1 MPAAIERQ
9 TLWKGDALVL
19 GLRMRGRL
27 VHLRTGYA
35 LGAGVDYALHNTY
48 YVIAHFHYVL
58 SLGAVFGMFGG
69 FYYWFG
75 KMCGRQYPEWAGKI
89 HFWVTFI
96 GVNLTFFPMHFL
108 GLAGMPRR
116 IPDYPDAFAGW
127 NEVASVGAF
136 ISYAGTIWFVLVALY
151 TVFAG
156 KKVGANYWG
165 EGATTLEWTVS
176 SPPPFHSYEE
186 LPVVK

>member
-1 MPAAIERQ
+1 
-9 TLWKGDALVL
+9 
-19 GLRMRGRL
+19 
-27 VHLRTGYA
+27 
-35 LGAGVDYALHNTY
+35 
-48 YVIAHFHYVL
+48 
-58 SLGAVFGMFGG
+58 
-69 FYYWFG
+69 
-75 KMCGRQYPEWAGKI
+75 
-89 HFWVTFI
+89 
-96 GVNLTFFPMHFL
+96 MHFL

-127 NEVASVGAF
+127 NNIASIGAY
-136 ISYAGTIWFVLVALY
+136 ISYVGTIWFVGVVLY
-151 TVFAG
+151 TLFAG